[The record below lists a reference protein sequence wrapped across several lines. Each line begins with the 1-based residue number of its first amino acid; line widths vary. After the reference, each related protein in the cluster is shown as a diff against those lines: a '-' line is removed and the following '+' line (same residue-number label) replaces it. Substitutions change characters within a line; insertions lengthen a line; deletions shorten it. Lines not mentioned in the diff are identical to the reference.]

1 MNAFLSQ
8 NKEVLAFSFSLL
20 TVLLTFFFRGIW
32 EWRQKICFGY
42 DSKRD
47 VAVNILHDT
56 FIHEAT
62 AHYEKVAD
70 ALVEGVAEAP
80 EIYRRPEN
88 QAIISSLALSLEKS
102 NRVKR
107 YYTYL
112 DKASQW
118 AVNSLWVGIVLV
130 ACPIANIWL
139 TVPVPLVWL
148 WAASLVVTLAVFLAA
163 VSILLY
169 FDSRFFRIVN
179 NIIKPEYD

>member
-8 NKEVLAFSFSLL
+8 NKEVLTFSFSFL
-20 TVLLTFFFRGIW
+20 TILLTFFFRGIW

-47 VAVNILHDT
+47 VAVSILHDT

-62 AHYEKVAD
+62 AHYEKMAD
-70 ALVEGVAEAP
+70 GAGFDAEEAA
-80 EIYRRPEN
+80 EIYKKPES
-88 QAIISSLALSLEKS
+88 QIIISGLALSLEKS

-107 YYTYL
+107 YYTFL
-112 DKASQW
+112 DGSSRW
-118 AVNSLWVGIVLV
+118 AINSLWACIVLV

-139 TVPVPLVWL
+139 TVPAALVWIWVL
-148 WAASLVVTLAVFLAA
+148 LLLAVLAVFISS

-179 NIIKPEYD
+179 NIIKPEND